1 MATPTL
7 TDTPASLL
15 SLEATATLRRNVR
28 IAAPLTLLVPVGY
41 FVAVR
46 LTGVPIEWGTVGLG
60 ALGWVLAL
68 MLRNPIA
75 LALKAA
81 LHTPERVQP
90 WIVAS
95 SGPCEELVRL
105 GAVLLLGRAFPAAL
119 SLGLGWA
126 AVEVVYTIVNQVVVA
141 SLLDRTD
148 EKAMQA
154 KALLAASG
162 ADALIT
168 PAAPF
173 VGIFERIPASAI
185 HIGFA
190 LLLAAQPLL
199 VLLTLPLHSATN
211 MVYLRLA
218 KRSAFLAEALVT
230 VVGAAALLA
239 GLRLFGRL

>member
-15 SLEATATLRRNVR
+15 SPQAAATLRRNIR

-41 FVAVR
+41 VLVFR
-46 LTGVPIEWGTVGLG
+46 LAGIPIEWGAAGLG
-60 ALGWVLAL
+60 ALGWIVAL

-105 GAVLLLGRAFPAAL
+105 GAVLLLGRAFPVAL

-126 AVEVVYTIVNQVVVA
+126 AVEVVYTIVNQVVIA
-141 SLLDRTD
+141 SLLGRTD
-148 EKAMQA
+148 EKAMRA
-154 KALLAASG
+154 KALLAAQG

-173 VGIFERIPASAI
+173 VGIYERIPASAV

-199 VLLTLPLHSATN
+199 VLLTVPLHSATN

-218 KRSAFLAEALVT
+218 KRSPFLAEAAVT
-230 VVGAAALLA
+230 AVGAAALLA
-239 GLRLFGRL
+239 GLHLFGRL